1 MYKNFSTANLALIVP
16 LLIGGCT
23 YFYLTIDNLFF
34 APILCGPLLL
44 IIIVSVIFIIKIKF
58 PLYIEY
64 KDVEKVN
71 NSDYW
76 TMHTRNVSW
85 WRCLYFCIL
94 TAEPSNFVS
103 LSSGAR
109 LVLFIK
115 DNHTYRFIF
124 ENKPI
129 KKYHRI
135 FDIILMFVLSIIS
148 FCFAVLLTNHSWGT
162 SVILFLL
169 CIIYAFKKQI
179 LAYSL
184 SVNVGNLDGC
194 KVNVIYPYSTSRFHF
209 FNYYG
214 MAIPLY
220 NTILITE
227 KTFNLDSVVK
237 EYVLNH
243 ERGHLFNRKIYIIL
257 YIWWIFVAATL
268 IFIPNLSNEMGY
280 PSYLTWL
287 PLVIFVIYRFTL
299 GKQLQI
305 KLELMADRNA
315 IKVLGKKKVLEALY
329 LIKEV
334 NDDRKRPLLFQLLY
348 AYVPIER
355 RIKFANE
362 YIEKQT

>member
-1 MYKNFSTANLALIVP
+1 MRNKRFSTANLALIVP

-23 YFYLTIDNLFF
+23 YFYLTIDTLFF
-34 APILCGPLLL
+34 APILCGALLAM
-44 IIIVSVIFIIKIKF
+44 IIILVIVIIKIKF

-64 KDVEKVN
+64 KDVEEVN

-76 TMHTRNVSW
+76 AMHTRNISW
-85 WRCLYFCIL
+85 WRCLHFCIL
-94 TAEPSNFVS
+94 TSEPSNFVS

-109 LVLFIK
+109 LILFTK
-115 DNHTYRFIF
+115 NNYTCKFIF
-124 ENKPI
+124 ENKPV

-135 FDIILMFVLSIIS
+135 FDIILMFILSIVS
-148 FCFAVLLTNHSWGT
+148 FCLAILLTNHSWGT

-169 CIIYAFKKQI
+169 CIIYALKKQI

-184 SVNVGNLDGC
+184 SVNVGNLDDC

-209 FNYYG
+209 FDYYG

-243 ERGHLFNRKIYIIL
+243 ERGHLFNRKIYMIL
-257 YIWWIFVAATL
+257 CIWWIFVVSAL
-268 IFIPNLSNEMGY
+268 IFIPNLFNEMGY
-280 PSYLTWL
+280 PSYLTLL
-287 PLVIFVIYRFTL
+287 PLVIFIIYRFTL

-305 KLELMADRNA
+305 KLELIADRNA

-329 LIKEV
+329 LIKGV
-334 NDDRKRPLLFQLLY
+334 NDDRKRPLLFQLLHT
-348 AYVPIER
+348 YVPIER

-362 YIEKQT
+362 YIEK